1 MLATVL
7 LLPLLWAGS
16 LQQYGGPYKLQVQ
29 KSVTVQEGL
38 CVLVPCSFSYPY
50 HAWPSFGQFYMSW
63 LRVQYTPYGDYPV
76 ATNNQRHALQKEIK
90 DRFQLLGNIWTRNCS
105 LSIRGAKMEDTGT
118 YVFRIEQ
125 KEQRY
130 YEEIQTH
137 VYVDS
142 PLNLQVTAL
151 TEKPVLHIPEPL
163 ESGRPTHLSCS
174 LPGSCQG
181 GQPLTFSWL
190 GDALQFK
197 DPGSLYS
204 SVLTLTPRPQDH
216 NTNLTCRVKL
226 RGSQVTTEST
236 SRLSVSYAPQNLSI
250 LLFFRNGTVLQIPQ
264 NASSLSLIE
273 SQPLQLTC
281 AVDSYPPAQLSWFW
295 GSSDLNDSRISSTGI
310 LELPC
315 VGNAERASF
324 TCRAQNARGSLNA
337 SVSLTMFCAPQLL
350 GPWCSQEAEGL
361 HCSCS
366 SRAWPAPSLGWWL
379 REKLLVGNSSN
390 ASFTVSSSSAGPWAN
405 SSLTLREGLNSDLRL
420 SCESWNV
427 RGAQR
432 ATVLLLPEPGT
443 GAVVGALG
451 GAGAMVLL
459 CLSLFLI
466 FFCIVK
472 ARRTQ
477 AARRSKRMDEK
488 DPVRG
493 TITWSSK
500 QKSWPDHIQT
510 QEPPVGDALPSQE
523 QQELYYASINF
534 PKMKSCE
541 NSPDIRNYE
550 TISGAEYEEI
560 KTSK

>member
-1 MLATVL
+1 MTL
-7 LLPLLWAGS
+7 LLP
-16 LQQYGGPYKLQVQ
+16 P
-29 KSVTVQEGL
+29 
-38 CVLVPCSFSYPY
+38 
-50 HAWPSFGQFYMSW
+50 
-63 LRVQYTPYGDYPV
+63 
-76 ATNNQRHALQKEIK
+76 
-90 DRFQLLGNIWTRNCS
+90 
-105 LSIRGAKMEDTGT
+105 TG
-118 YVFRIEQ
+118 
-125 KEQRY
+125 
-130 YEEIQTH
+130 
-137 VYVDS
+137 
-142 PLNLQVTAL
+142 
-151 TEKPVLHIPEPL
+151 
-163 ESGRPTHLSCS
+163 
-174 LPGSCQG
+174 
-181 GQPLTFSWL
+181 
-190 GDALQFK
+190 
-197 DPGSLYS
+197 
-204 SVLTLTPRPQDH
+204 
-216 NTNLTCRVKL
+216 
-226 RGSQVTTEST
+226 
-236 SRLSVSYAPQNLSI
+236 
-250 LLFFRNGTVLQIPQ
+250 
-264 NASSLSLIE
+264 
-273 SQPLQLTC
+273 
-281 AVDSYPPAQLSWFW
+281 
-295 GSSDLNDSRISSTGI
+295 
-310 LELPC
+310 
-315 VGNAERASF
+315 
-324 TCRAQNARGSLNA
+324 
-337 SVSLTMFCAPQLL
+337 APQLL

-432 ATVLLLPEPGT
+432 ATVLLLPGKSEPGT